1 MRDGVLAAVRRAFIR
16 LGPDAA
22 SALPAVIELF
32 DQPDTPLA
40 QLSKD
45 GDFWRVA
52 MVRMGRA
59 IEDVPF
65 SPSEQIA
72 YQRSRII
79 RAVEPAR
86 DDPDCCF

>member
-1 MRDGVLAAVRRAFIR
+1 
-16 LGPDAA
+16 
-22 SALPAVIELF
+22 LF
-32 DQPDTPLA
+32 DQPHTPLA
-40 QLSKD
+40 QLSKE

-52 MVRMGRA
+52 MVRMGRP

-65 SPSEQIA
+65 SPVHTVEQIA

-86 DDPDCCF
+86 DNPDCCF